1 MTDLE
6 TAGAFA
12 LLGELVPQ
20 APETDATRAM
30 EEQIGATLAGCIE
43 LDASGRPRLT
53 ITPCRLAV
61 RLPAHR
67 SARAGLEDI
76 CGRRIRAG

>member
-61 RLPAHR
+61 RLPAVGTR
-67 SARAGLEDI
+67 RLEDI
-76 CGRRIRAG
+76 SGRRIRAG